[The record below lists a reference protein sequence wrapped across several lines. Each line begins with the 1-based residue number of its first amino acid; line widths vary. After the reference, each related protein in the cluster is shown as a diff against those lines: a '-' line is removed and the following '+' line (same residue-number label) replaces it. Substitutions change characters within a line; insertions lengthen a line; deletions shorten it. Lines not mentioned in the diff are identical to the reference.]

1 MTIDILEQ
9 EAQKPVVQ
17 GIAYMVFLIPAAAS
31 VIFGFIVIAQV
42 LEEPGRELDMLPF
55 LEHSGVEDAGA
66 ADTSPIRIADLDD
79 RYGMSQPAYVLVQ
92 VADVEPG
99 WRQAHV

>member
-1 MTIDILEQ
+1 M
-9 EAQKPVVQ
+9 VQ

-55 LEHSGVEDAGA
+55 LEYSGVEDAGA
-66 ADTSPIRIADLDD
+66 ADTSPIRVAELDD
-79 RYGMSQPAYVLVQ
+79 R
-92 VADVEPG
+92 
-99 WRQAHV
+99 HVTACLCLGAGS